1 MKKDEL
7 FRYAIK
13 ELALLADATE
23 EDILR
28 GRDEEA
34 SDLRH
39 VLVLVLGRVMTD
51 TDLARRMERTRQG
64 VNYIRRSGKQKW
76 SVERN
81 RQELGKKVER
91 FLLSD

>member
-1 MKKDEL
+1 
-7 FRYAIK
+7 
-13 ELALLADATE
+13 
-23 EDILR
+23 
-28 GRDEEA
+28 
-34 SDLRH
+34 
-39 VLVLVLGRVMTD
+39 MTD